1 MNQSISVYYA
11 YARQDEIERRVAAR
25 RVADEWQP
33 APPGN
38 LADRVGRGLVH
49 LGVRLMSDRHVA
61 RHIERQVERRAA

>member
-1 MNQSISVYYA
+1 MNQSISAYYA
-11 YARQDEIERRVAAR
+11 AARRDEIERRVAAR

-49 LGVRLMSDRHVA
+49 LGALFMSDRQVA
-61 RHIERQVERRAA
+61 RRIERQIQSRAA